1 MQTNSGELEV
11 KLEGAGREIM
21 MARVGLEGVWS
32 RGECHQNPLY
42 EILQELIRILIKNYV
57 QKYHRF

>member
-42 EILQELIRILIKNYV
+42 EILQELIQIFLSRIK
-57 QKYHRF
+57 